1 MRKTRRCLSIIIIEK
16 VCVYTNKWIDGET
29 EGLVVRI
36 CQDFHCIGISK
47 KLTLPASCYSESY
60 TKVKM
65 NLNFYFWVSLLGLKR
80 FQKTF
85 WDTAKK
91 FEDKNIFGFTSLSG
105 IRMERVAISDT
116 AWKVSK
122 YGVFL
127 VNILTRKN
135 SIFGHFSHSGKFWIY
150 YFNLIF

>member
-16 VCVYTNKWIDGET
+16 VCVYTNKWIDGEM
-29 EGLVVRI
+29 EGPVVRI
-36 CQDFHCIGISK
+36 CQDFHCIGISI
-47 KLTLPASCYSESY
+47 KLTLPTPWQSESEI
-60 TKVKM
+60 KVKI

-80 FQKTF
+80 F
-85 WDTAKK
+85 
-91 FEDKNIFGFTSLSG
+91 FTSLSG
-105 IRMERVAISDT
+105 IIRMERVAISDT
-116 AWKVSK
+116 AWRVSK

-135 SIFGHFSHSGKFWIY
+135 SVFGHFSHSGKFCIY

>member
-36 CQDFHCIGISK
+36 FQDFHCIGISK
-47 KLTLPASCYSESY
+47 KLTLPAPCHLESCI
-60 TKVKM
+60 KVKI
-65 NLNFYFWVSLLGLKR
+65 NLNFYFWVSLLGCKR
-80 FQKTF
+80 F
-85 WDTAKK
+85 
-91 FEDKNIFGFTSLSG
+91 FTSLSG

-116 AWKVSK
+116 TWKVSK

-135 SIFGHFSHSGKFWIY
+135 SVFGHFSHSGKFWIY